1 MEHTIHTASPKR
13 YVALGLWILLAAIF
27 FSLAKQWIVYTS
39 SDRQLTEYV
48 ESVLRKAAVDRR
60 PTKDIRTLVMVKAE
74 ELSIQLQPDRISVTR
89 EGETVGTVIAYDAEI
104 RVPIVNRVLYR
115 LEFNH
120 NLRNSFPR

>member
-120 NLRNSFPR
+120 NLSNRFPR